1 MNTKMVKRTFIV
13 LFILNLVF
21 LDLIALKNKLD
32 YSNAINIFEG
42 LIALVNLIIIIIFY
56 LRDAQ
61 NNKDND
67 SIEVKRYWYHELII
81 GKNIDKI
88 IKMYNV
94 VLEKSKEIS
103 NVEDV
108 SDLKCI
114 FSEIKLLR
122 KDVMNTFYPLLFSF
136 DQKIYKDFSEKIVEF
151 EDVFTNCGMKL
162 LKEEISLEEYNNELN
177 THLGVLYKL
186 LFGYDLNNNKL

>member
-1 MNTKMVKRTFIV
+1 M
-13 LFILNLVF
+13 
-21 LDLIALKNKLD
+21 
-32 YSNAINIFEG
+32 
-42 LIALVNLIIIIIFY
+42 NLIIIIIFY

-94 VLEKSKEIS
+94 ALEKSKEIS

-136 DQKIYKDFSEKIVEF
+136 DQKIYKDFSEKF

>member
-1 MNTKMVKRTFIV
+1 MNTKMVKRTFII

-94 VLEKSKEIS
+94 ALEKSKEIS